1 MLGVLSRVQVK
12 FEASACRG
20 CVPSGAGLILP
31 RPACIWIPAI
41 ASCAVH
47 CMQGTLQPAACRPLM
62 QSLIQSSTRI
72 HNVWNSSTTNTWTEA
87 C

>member
-1 MLGVLSRVQVK
+1 MH
-12 FEASACRG
+12 SACTL
-20 CVPSGAGLILP
+20 STAGY
-31 RPACIWIPAI
+31 AHTHA
-41 ASCAVH
+41 
-47 CMQGTLQPAACRPLM
+47 LQRPLM